1 MSPHKD
7 LYTDVY
13 SSTTYNN
20 QKVDTSQIP
29 ISQRMDSKTW
39 YIPTMECDST
49 IKRNRVLLYATIWM
63 NLVDITL
70 SEKAA
75 HKRLCMTTYDSV
87 HMKCSEQGNL

>member
-13 SSTTYNN
+13 SSITYNN

-29 ISQRMDSKTW
+29 ISQRMDNKAW

-49 IKRNRVLLYATIWM
+49 IQRNRVLLYATIWM
-63 NLVDITL
+63 SLADIIL
-70 SEKAA
+70 SEMATNKG
-75 HKRLCMTTYDSV
+75 LCMITYDSI